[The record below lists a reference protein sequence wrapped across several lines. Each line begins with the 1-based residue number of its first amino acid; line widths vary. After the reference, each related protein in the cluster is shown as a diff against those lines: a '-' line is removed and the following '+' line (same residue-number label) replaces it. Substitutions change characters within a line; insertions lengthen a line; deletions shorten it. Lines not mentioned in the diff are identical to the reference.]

1 MGQHENCVKSGLER
15 RERYGEGCYATTVT
29 QRARKICI
37 GWPCADKE
45 RFMQRSLAFLS
56 TAALVAVYAACAP
69 KPIPFHQMRT
79 PSGDFCSDMP
89 IHAGR
94 DQPDKEFHRLGPVKS
109 GANFK
114 TVAERLESL
123 RKAACEAEADAV
135 IEASEDEVRQVDGT
149 YGKVAS
155 GTAVIWT
162 RRVDEEGRPLGLG
175 SVTGKKPEGVFKE
188 DAAPEPTAKDPTPLN
203 TGVEVKSPPPAP
215 TPSVTAEATATA
227 TATSAPATTT
237 TTKTTTKTKTKK

>member
-1 MGQHENCVKSGLER
+1 
-15 RERYGEGCYATTVT
+15 
-29 QRARKICI
+29 
-37 GWPCADKE
+37 
-45 RFMQRSLAFLS
+45 MQRSIAFLS
-56 TAALVAVYAACAP
+56 TAALVAVYAACA
-69 KPIPFHQMRT
+69 KPPVPFHQMRT

-89 IHAGR
+89 IFAGR

-109 GANFK
+109 GATFK

-123 RKAACEAEADAV
+123 RKAACDAEADAV
-135 IEASEDEVRQVDGT
+135 IEASEDEVRQADGT

-175 SVTGKKPEGVFKE
+175 SVTGKKPEATFKE
-188 DAAPEPTAKDPTPLN
+188 EAVPEPTAKDPTPIN

-227 TATSAPATTT
+227 TATSTAAPTTST
-237 TTKTTTKTKTKK
+237 TTKTTTKTKTKTK